1 MAHDHDHETGS
12 PHGGTCSLSGCGEVE
27 ASTRFDDE
35 STKATVAGRQED
47 RLLHM
52 DEIDQKTM
60 DEFLTARGR
69 ERRSALK
76 IGGALG
82 AMAAVG
88 PLFEG
93 VARAAPRRLD
103 SRSEKTLF
111 SSDSGGRTYV
121 VESNTQNV
129 HLGVIDTTLSNILE
143 VESGDYVVYP
153 NTWSHF
159 LNQMQPGVTID
170 QLAAWRV
177 ANPGKGPHSIIG
189 PVGVRGAEPGDMI
202 EIQYHRLLPTYW
214 AANFNNPGYLGT
226 GALPDLFP
234 TGQVKYFDLDLQD
247 MSTHFNDDI
256 RLTLAPFQ
264 GTLGLAPPAGWI
276 GNTSGVFSSVPPGPH
291 AGNLDLRELNEGTR
305 LFIPV
310 WQSGGRIY
318 TGDSHALQGDGEVN
332 LTALETAMQEVR
344 IRVILHKQVGWQWP
358 FAETETHWIALAS
371 DPDLGVAF
379 RTALINAID
388 FLNVRAGL
396 TRLDAYS
403 LLSVAA
409 SFRITQVVNA
419 RRGVHA
425 MIPKEIFDP
434 RLRRFISVV

>member
-1 MAHDHDHETGS
+1 MAHDHQTGS

-27 ASTRFDDE
+27 ASTRFNDQAKQAVV
-35 STKATVAGRQED
+35 TGPQED
-47 RLLHM
+47 RLLRM
-52 DEIDQKTM
+52 DEVSQETL

-76 IGGALG
+76 VGGILG
-82 AMAAVG
+82 AMAAAG
-88 PLFEG
+88 PLFSG
-93 VARAAPRRLD
+93 VARASPRRLD
-103 SRSEKTLF
+103 SSDEKTLF
-111 SSDSGGRTYV
+111 RSDSGGRVHV
-121 VESNTQNV
+121 VDSNTQNV
-129 HLGVIDTTLSNILE
+129 HLGVLDTNLPNIVE
-143 VESGDYVVYP
+143 VDSGDYVVYP

-202 EIQYHRLLPTYW
+202 EIQFHRIFPTNW
-214 AANFNNPGYLGT
+214 AANFNNHGYLNT
-226 GALPDLFP
+226 GALPDVFP
-234 TGQVKYFDLDLQD
+234 DGQVKYFDLDLD
-247 MSTHFNDDI
+247 EMATHFNDDV
-256 RLTLAPFQ
+256 RLKLAPFQ
-264 GTLGLAPPAGWI
+264 GTTGLAPPPGWL

-310 WQSGGRIY
+310 WRTGGRIY

-358 FAETETHWIALAS
+358 FVETETHWLALAT
-371 DPDLGVAF
+371 DPDLDVAF
-379 RTALINAID
+379 RTALLNAID

-403 LLSVAA
+403 LLSIAA
-409 SFRITQVVNA
+409 SFRITQVVNG

-425 MIPKEIFDP
+425 MIPKEIFHP
-434 RLRRFISVV
+434 RLRRLISVV